1 MPRHPSPVSTQ
12 LPADNNLLHKYES
25 QIGKKDI
32 TRLKEMILSPLKTG
46 DCKSGDNLTD
56 KGSALMEFNSD
67 VCGTIDI
74 KDDRQLDKD
83 KPLRKIST
91 EILDIH
97 DSNSEINVKS
107 TSNLLQMNEKI
118 DNSGFCSLLEPQ
130 GEVKSENCDRSIDL
144 TETDIILDSNNSM
157 DSCVIGVNSGHEQER
172 TKKDI
177 NNSQRGNF
185 TVSPPVK
192 CVTAT
197 HKTQEECLG
206 SQKAENCHLVS
217 DCTHV
222 YGCESETSTVSRH
235 ERVCDG
241 FYTDNGQ
248 EGLSRNTD
256 TVNTCLIDGEV
267 CQDTEP
273 DGIQEKIYK
282 NDRRCTGRLSPMKVC
297 QIHLNIYIFFLSV
310 L

>member
-12 LPADNNLLHKYES
+12 LPADNNLLHKFES

-56 KGSALMEFNSD
+56 KCSALMEFNSD

-74 KDDRQLDKD
+74 KDDQLDKD
-83 KPLRKIST
+83 KPLRKISMET
-91 EILDIH
+91 EILDIN
-97 DSNSEINVKS
+97 DSNSEINEKS
-107 TSNLLQMNEKI
+107 TSKLLQMNEKI
-118 DNSGFCSLLEPQ
+118 DDSRFCSLLEPQ
-130 GEVKSENCDRSIDL
+130 WEVKSENCDRSIDL
-144 TETDIILDSNNSM
+144 TKTDIILDGNNSM
-157 DSCVIGVNSGHEQER
+157 DGCVIGVNSGHKQER

-222 YGCESETSTVSRH
+222 YGCESETSTVPRH
-235 ERVCDG
+235 ECVCDG
-241 FYTDNGQ
+241 LCTDNGQ

-256 TVNTCLIDGEV
+256 TVNTCLIHVIDGEV
-267 CQDTEP
+267 CHDTES

-282 NDRRCTGRLSPMKVC
+282 NDRHCTGRSSPMKVC
-297 QIHLNIYIFFLSV
+297 
-310 L
+310 